1 MSFPFSVFRFSESDE
16 VNLTAFIDGQ
26 MFSATDSHPNFERIE
41 EMCRQGDE
49 SVIAFFDISHT
60 AQERFRR
67 LSERVTI
74 SGGTIYLDGE
84 AVDNSLTQQVV
95 RFINDGVDDFEPL
108 ILFFEKV
115 QNNPNP
121 HSREQLYRWLADRD
135 FTINPD
141 GNILAYKGVKTTS
154 AEHRYE
160 SIATG
165 TAVVDG
171 VTHTG
176 SIPNPIGAIVEMP
189 RSAVQHDPSVGC
201 HTGLHAANWD
211 YAYSWSQGAV
221 LTVEINPRDV
231 VSVPTD
237 CSDQKMRVC
246 RYTVVE
252 VVEQAHRNALHGV
265 VDTPDVDDYDD
276 SDAGFRELDPVT
288 DESDDEDTS
297 NKFDNIRN
305 VTPYQPVAHLH
316 SVPYPYEDDEDED
329 DDEDDGYYR
338 Y

>member
-1 MSFPFSVFRFSESDE
+1 MSFPYSVFRFSESSE

-26 MFSATDSHPNFERIE
+26 MYSATDSNRNFEQIE
-41 EMCRQGDE
+41 QMCREGDE
-49 SVIAFFDISHT
+49 SVIALFDMSNT

-67 LSERVTI
+67 LSERVSI
-74 SGGTIYLDGE
+74 SGGVIYFDGE

-95 RFINDGVDDFEPL
+95 RFIDQGVEDFEPL

-115 QNNPNP
+115 QTNPNS

-135 FTINPD
+135 FTINAD
-141 GNILAYKGVKTTS
+141 GNILAYKGVQTTS
-154 AEHRYE
+154 KEHRYE

-171 VTHTG
+171 VTYTG
-176 SIPNPIGAIVEMP
+176 NIPNPIGSVVEMP
-189 RSAVQHDPSVGC
+189 RSSVQHDPSVGC

-252 VVEQAHRNALHGV
+252 VVEQQLDNALHGT
-265 VDTPDVDDYDD
+265 VDTPGVDDYDD
-276 SDAGFRELDPVT
+276 EEAGFQELDPVS
-288 DESDDEDTS
+288 DESDDEE
-297 NKFDNIRN
+297 NEPYKFDSHQ
-305 VTPYQPVAHLH
+305 PYTQVGWLT
-316 SVPYPYEDDEDED
+316 STYEPDDPDAPWNA
-329 DDEDDGYYR
+329 
-338 Y
+338 